1 MKKGGAFDWRRAAI
15 AGVLAGFIYGFLA
28 GLLILVLS
36 LTVLHDEQLAQYRAA
51 IPPGTT
57 ITPEEALKR
66 AQLLIIPL
74 NMLTLGVVPGAL
86 LGVGFAMIYDRL
98 PGKSARAKGIALGAL
113 IWLVALIAER
123 IRPGGASF
131 FAVHTKYPPA
141 IPFTLLINLVSG
153 WSLGALY
160 ERFHPRKRRGR

>member
-1 MKKGGAFDWRRAAI
+1 MKKGTPFDWRLPAVT
-15 AGVLAGFIYGFLA
+15 GVFAGFIYGFLA
-28 GLLILVLS
+28 GLLILILS

-51 IPPGTT
+51 ILPGAP

-86 LGVGFAMIYDRL
+86 LGVGFAIIYDRL
-98 PGKSARAKGIALGAL
+98 PGKSARTKGMALGAL
-113 IWLVALIAER
+113 VWLVALIAER
-123 IRPGGASF
+123 MRPGGASF
-131 FAVHTKYPPA
+131 FAVQTKYPPA
-141 IPFTLLINLVSG
+141 VPFTLLINLISG

-160 ERFHPRKRRGR
+160 ERFHPPKKRGG